1 MLQDWGDKNVLKS
14 MVAVNTADI
23 NGELYEMRIKSQS
36 CKGGDRK
43 VRSRPRGRG
52 GTWIVRPQR
61 SQETP
66 GERGLGEGQWGVP
79 CCSGVNSMKPA
90 SWPMTMAGWRRL
102 GEASGPTQDCRQEEM
117 NEVSQSQS
125 IGCCLKMCLQ
135 NEKEVFQGHWTL
147 LRLGDP
153 GVLRR
158 RLCPRMA
165 E

>member
-43 VRSRPRGRG
+43 VRSRPRGRC

-66 GERGLGEGQWGVP
+66 GERGGLSAKQRV
-79 CCSGVNSMKPA
+79 
-90 SWPMTMAGWRRL
+90 
-102 GEASGPTQDCRQEEM
+102 
-117 NEVSQSQS
+117 
-125 IGCCLKMCLQ
+125 
-135 NEKEVFQGHWTL
+135 
-147 LRLGDP
+147 
-153 GVLRR
+153 
-158 RLCPRMA
+158 
-165 E
+165 